1 MEYLLDLGSTL
12 SEVGNT
18 IQNLLEYDLDQ
29 FTNDTVHFLDFFISK
44 TFFLS
49 EEQSAELEKILFQ
62 IADFVTELIENQQK
76 DVTKEMAFDV
86 EKGSTYLDPY
96 EISSNLPK
104 YLSIGR
110 NVSTFPI
117 LSKVTDIIMDSEKW
131 ELDSDI
137 LTRLRDIQI
146 VLYNFYTAALDYVS
160 TIQPFLFD
168 TSEYKKRD
176 LAFILQ
182 CWRGIDDVYQD
193 PRCFNSHSE
202 QLIQLVTYL
211 KSVEETYELISTTIN
226 STYLSRD
233 FAYNRICVQH
243 LVAKPML
250 DILNTENGN
259 KSEVLQRMK
268 YELVSRGNLTNAT
281 ADSLLKS
288 QLDVNRLSFY
298 NFVIP
303 KQVSMLGMRQ

>member
-62 IADFVTELIENQQK
+62 IAEFVTELIENQQK
-76 DVTKEMAFDV
+76 DVTKKKAFDV

-131 ELDSDI
+131 EVDSDI

-259 KSEVLQRMK
+259 KSEVLLRMK
-268 YELVSRGNLTNAT
+268 HELVSRGNLTNAT
-281 ADSLLKS
+281 ADSLLQS

-303 KQVSMLGMRQ
+303 KQVSMLVMR

>member
-1 MEYLLDLGSTL
+1 MAYLLDLGSTL

-29 FTNDTVHFLDFFISK
+29 FTNDTVHFLDSFISK

-62 IADFVTELIENQQK
+62 IAEFVTELIENLQK

-131 ELDSDI
+131 EVDSDI

-202 QLIQLVTYL
+202 QLIQFVTYL

-233 FAYNRICVQH
+233 FTYNRICVQH

-259 KSEVLQRMK
+259 KSEVLLRMK
-268 YELVSRGNLTNAT
+268 HELVSRGNLTNAT
-281 ADSLLKS
+281 ADSLLQS

>member
-1 MEYLLDLGSTL
+1 M
-12 SEVGNT
+12 
-18 IQNLLEYDLDQ
+18 EYDLDQ

-62 IADFVTELIENQQK
+62 IAEFVTELIENQQK

-117 LSKVTDIIMDSEKW
+117 LNKVTDIIMDSEKW
-131 ELDSDI
+131 KVDSDI

-193 PRCFNSHSE
+193 PRCLNSHSE
-202 QLIQLVTYL
+202 QLIQFVTYL

-233 FAYNRICVQH
+233 FTYNRICVQH

-259 KSEVLQRMK
+259 KSEVLLRMK
-268 YELVSRGNLTNAT
+268 HELVSRGNLTDAT
-281 ADSLLKS
+281 ADSLLQS

>member
-29 FTNDTVHFLDFFISK
+29 FTNDTVHFLDSFISK

-62 IADFVTELIENQQK
+62 IAEFVTELIENLQK

-131 ELDSDI
+131 EVDSDI

-202 QLIQLVTYL
+202 QLIQFVTYL

-233 FAYNRICVQH
+233 FTYNRICVQH

-259 KSEVLQRMK
+259 KSEVLLRMK
-268 YELVSRGNLTNAT
+268 HELVSRGNLTDAT
-281 ADSLLKS
+281 ADSLLQS

>member
-62 IADFVTELIENQQK
+62 IAEFVTELIENLQK

-86 EKGSTYLDPY
+86 EKGSTYLVPY

-131 ELDSDI
+131 EVDSDI

-202 QLIQLVTYL
+202 QLIQFVTYL
-211 KSVEETYELISTTIN
+211 KSVEETYELISSTIN

-259 KSEVLQRMK
+259 KSEVLLRMK
-268 YELVSRGNLTNAT
+268 HELVSRGNLTDAT
-281 ADSLLKS
+281 ADSLLQS

>member
-62 IADFVTELIENQQK
+62 IAEFITELIENQQK

-104 YLSIGR
+104 YLLVGR

-131 ELDSDI
+131 EVDSDI

-146 VLYNFYTAALDYVS
+146 VLYNFRTAALDYVS

-202 QLIQLVTYL
+202 QLIQFVTYL

-259 KSEVLQRMK
+259 KSEVLLRMK
-268 YELVSRGNLTNAT
+268 HELVSRGNLTDAT
-281 ADSLLKS
+281 ADSLLQS

>member
-29 FTNDTVHFLDFFISK
+29 FTNDTVHFLDSFISK

-62 IADFVTELIENQQK
+62 IAEFVIELIENQ
-76 DVTKEMAFDV
+76 DVIKEMAFDV

-131 ELDSDI
+131 EVDSDI

-202 QLIQLVTYL
+202 QLIQFVTYL

-233 FAYNRICVQH
+233 FTYNRICVQH

-259 KSEVLQRMK
+259 KSEVLLRMK
-268 YELVSRGNLTNAT
+268 HELVSRGNLTDAT
-281 ADSLLKS
+281 ADSLLQS

>member
-62 IADFVTELIENQQK
+62 IAEFVTELIKNQQK
-76 DVTKEMAFDV
+76 DVTKEMDV

-131 ELDSDI
+131 EVDSDI

-193 PRCFNSHSE
+193 PHCFNSHSE
-202 QLIQLVTYL
+202 QLIQFVTYL

-233 FAYNRICVQH
+233 FTYNRICVQH

-259 KSEVLQRMK
+259 KSEVLLRMK
-268 YELVSRGNLTNAT
+268 HELVSRGNLTDAT
-281 ADSLLKS
+281 ADSLLQS

-303 KQVSMLGMRQ
+303 KQVSMLGMK

>member
-62 IADFVTELIENQQK
+62 IAEFVTELIENQQK

-104 YLSIGR
+104 YLSVGR

-117 LSKVTDIIMDSEKW
+117 LIKVTDIIMDSDKW
-131 ELDSDI
+131 EVDSDI

-193 PRCFNSHSE
+193 PRCLNSHSE
-202 QLIQLVTYL
+202 QLIQFVTYL

-233 FAYNRICVQH
+233 FTYNRICVQH

-259 KSEVLQRMK
+259 KSEVLLRMK
-268 YELVSRGNLTNAT
+268 HELVSRGNLTDAT
-281 ADSLLKS
+281 ADSLLQS

>member
-18 IQNLLEYDLDQ
+18 IQNLLEYDLDK

-62 IADFVTELIENQQK
+62 IAEFVTELIENQQK
-76 DVTKEMAFDV
+76 DVTKAMAFDV

-104 YLSIGR
+104 YLSVGR

-131 ELDSDI
+131 EVDSDI

-146 VLYNFYTAALDYVS
+146 VLYDFYTSALDYVS

-168 TSEYKKRD
+168 TSDYKKRD

-193 PRCFNSHSE
+193 PRCFNNHSE
-202 QLIQLVTYL
+202 QLIQFVTYL

-233 FAYNRICVQH
+233 FTYNSICVQN
-243 LVAKPML
+243 LVDKPML

-259 KSEVLQRMK
+259 KSEVLLRMK
-268 YELVSRGNLTNAT
+268 HELVSRGNLTNAT
-281 ADSLLKS
+281 ADSLLQS

>member
-62 IADFVTELIENQQK
+62 IAEFVTELIENQQK

-131 ELDSDI
+131 EVDSDI
-137 LTRLRDIQI
+137 LTRLRNIQI
-146 VLYNFYTAALDYVS
+146 VLYNFYTVALDYVS

-202 QLIQLVTYL
+202 QLIQFVTYL

-233 FAYNRICVQH
+233 FTYNRICVQH

-259 KSEVLQRMK
+259 KSEVLLRMK
-268 YELVSRGNLTNAT
+268 HELVSRGNLTDAT
-281 ADSLLKS
+281 ADSLLQS

>member
-62 IADFVTELIENQQK
+62 IAEFVTELIKNQQK
-76 DVTKEMAFDV
+76 DVTKEMDV

-104 YLSIGR
+104 YLSVGR

-131 ELDSDI
+131 EVDSDI

-202 QLIQLVTYL
+202 QLIQFVTYV

-233 FAYNRICVQH
+233 FTYNRICVQH

-259 KSEVLQRMK
+259 KSEVLLRMK
-268 YELVSRGNLTNAT
+268 HELVSRGNLTNAT
-281 ADSLLKS
+281 ADSLLQS

>member
-1 MEYLLDLGSTL
+1 M
-12 SEVGNT
+12 
-18 IQNLLEYDLDQ
+18 
-29 FTNDTVHFLDFFISK
+29 
-44 TFFLS
+44 
-49 EEQSAELEKILFQ
+49 
-62 IADFVTELIENQQK
+62 LIENQQK
-76 DVTKEMAFDV
+76 DVTKEMASNV
-86 EKGSTYLDPY
+86 EKGSAYLDPY
-96 EISSNLPK
+96 EILSNLPK
-104 YLSIGR
+104 YVSAGR

-131 ELDSDI
+131 EVDSDI

-146 VLYNFYTAALDYVS
+146 VLYDFYTSALDYVS

-168 TSEYKKRD
+168 TSDYEKRD

-202 QLIQLVTYL
+202 QLIQFVTYL

-233 FAYNRICVQH
+233 FTYNRICVQH

-259 KSEVLQRMK
+259 KSEVLLRMK
-268 YELVSRGNLTNAT
+268 HELVSRGNLTDAT
-281 ADSLLKS
+281 ADSLLRS

>member
-1 MEYLLDLGSTL
+1 M
-12 SEVGNT
+12 
-18 IQNLLEYDLDQ
+18 EYDLDQ

-49 EEQSAELEKILFQ
+49 EEQSTELEKILFQ
-62 IADFVTELIENQQK
+62 IAEFVTKLIENQQK
-76 DVTKEMAFDV
+76 DVTKEMGSNV
-86 EKGSTYLDPY
+86 EKGSAYLDLN
-96 EISSNLPK
+96 EILSNIPK
-104 YLSIGR
+104 YLSAGR
-110 NVSTFPI
+110 SFSTFPI
-117 LSKVTDIIMDSEKW
+117 LSKAADIVMDSEKW
-131 ELDSDI
+131 EVDGDI
-137 LTRLRDIQI
+137 LTRLREIKI
-146 VLYNFYTAALDYVS
+146 VLYDFYTSALDYVS

-168 TSEYKKRD
+168 TSEYNKRD

-233 FAYNRICVQH
+233 FTYNRICVQH
-243 LVAKPML
+243 LVAKPMM
-250 DILNTENGN
+250 DILNTESGN
-259 KSEVLQRMK
+259 KSEVLLRMK
-268 YELVSRGNLTNAT
+268 HELVSRGNMTNAT
-281 ADSLLKS
+281 ADSLLQC

-303 KQVSMLGMRQ
+303 KEVSMLCMRQ

>member
-62 IADFVTELIENQQK
+62 IAEFVTELIENQQK
-76 DVTKEMAFDV
+76 DVTKEMALDV

-104 YLSIGR
+104 YLSVGR

-131 ELDSDI
+131 EVDSDI

-202 QLIQLVTYL
+202 QLIQVVTYL

-233 FAYNRICVQH
+233 FTYNRICVQH

-259 KSEVLQRMK
+259 KSEVLLRMK
-268 YELVSRGNLTNAT
+268 HELVSRGNLTNAT
-281 ADSLLKS
+281 ADSLLQS

-298 NFVIP
+298 NFAIP

>member
-62 IADFVTELIENQQK
+62 IAEFVTELIENLQK

-131 ELDSDI
+131 EVDSDI

-202 QLIQLVTYL
+202 QLIQFVTYL
-211 KSVEETYELISTTIN
+211 KSVEETYGLISTTIN

-233 FAYNRICVQH
+233 FTYNRICVQH

-259 KSEVLQRMK
+259 KSEVLLRMK
-268 YELVSRGNLTNAT
+268 HELVSRGNLTDAT
-281 ADSLLKS
+281 ADSLLQS

>member
-62 IADFVTELIENQQK
+62 IAEFVTELIKNQQK
-76 DVTKEMAFDV
+76 DVTKEMDV

-104 YLSIGR
+104 YLSVGR

-131 ELDSDI
+131 EVDSDI

-202 QLIQLVTYL
+202 QLIQFVTYL

-233 FAYNRICVQH
+233 FTYNRICVQH

-259 KSEVLQRMK
+259 KSEVLLRMK
-268 YELVSRGNLTNAT
+268 HELVSRGNLTNAT
-281 ADSLLKS
+281 ADSLLQS